1 MFFMKEPAA
10 SSNRDIRKAV
20 NLRRRNS
27 HKGDNGVVLVVGGSW
42 LYHGAPVLS
51 ALAALRTGADLVFV
65 AVPRQ
70 IVSSVRA
77 QSPNIIAYPMPDAK
91 LTVGSAQKLLRWLP
105 SIDSAVVGPG
115 MGRQNTSGMVRLV
128 TELSRRDVKLVLD
141 ADALVRDVV
150 SAVEGKSAVIT
161 PHAGEF
167 QRLFNIELEV
177 KSPRKRA
184 ENVAKMAAEAGV
196 VILLKGQADIVSD
209 GKRTVV
215 NKTGSPAMTVG
226 GTGDVLSGVVAAL
239 MAKGAKPFD
248 AAVAG
253 ARVNGLSGELAAGDL
268 GAHIVATDV
277 IDRLPLILKKF
288 DRYSG

>member
-1 MFFMKEPAA
+1 MKDDRSIVE
-10 SSNRDIRKAV
+10 SSSRDIRRAL
-20 NLRRRNS
+20 NPRRRDS

-51 ALAALRTGADLVFV
+51 AMAALRTGADLAFV

-70 IVSSVRA
+70 IVASVRA

-91 LTVGSAQKLLRWLP
+91 LTLGSAQKLLSWLP
-105 SIDSAVVGPG
+105 SVDSAVVGPG
-115 MGRQNTSGMVRLV
+115 MGRQNTSGMIHLV
-128 TELSRRDVKLVLD
+128 TELSKRDVKLVLD

-150 SAVEGKSAVIT
+150 SAVAARDVVIT

-167 QRLFNIELEV
+167 QRLFNSMIETDSL
-177 KSPRKRA
+177 RKRA
-184 ENVAKMAAEAGV
+184 QEVARMAAEAKV

-209 GKRTVV
+209 GKRTVF
-215 NKTGSPAMTVG
+215 NRTGSPAMTVG

-239 MAKGAKPFD
+239 MAQGATPFD

-253 ARVNGLSGELAAGDL
+253 ARVNGLSGELAAGEL
-268 GAHIVATDV
+268 GMHIVATDV
-277 IDRLPLILKKF
+277 IDHLPLILKNF
-288 DRYSG
+288 DRLSG

>member
-1 MFFMKEPAA
+1 MKEPVE
-10 SSNRDIRKAV
+10 SSSRHIRRAV
-20 NLRRRNS
+20 NPRRKDS

-51 ALAALRTGADLVFV
+51 ALAALRTGADLAFV

-70 IVSSVRA
+70 IVASVRA

-91 LTVGSAQKLLRWLP
+91 VTIGSAQKLLRWLP

-115 MGRQNTSGMVRLV
+115 MGRQETSGMIRLV
-128 TELSRRDVKLVLD
+128 TELSNRDVKLVLD

-150 SAVEGKSAVIT
+150 SAVAGKDVVIT

-167 QRLFNIELEV
+167 QRLFDTKLEV
-177 KSPRKRA
+177 GNLRKRA
-184 ENVAKMAAEAGV
+184 DEVANMAAEARV
-196 VILLKGQADIVSD
+196 VILLKGQIDIVSD
-209 GKRTVV
+209 GTRTVV
-215 NKTGSPAMTVG
+215 NRTGSPAMTVG

-239 MAKGAKPFD
+239 MAQGASPLD

-253 ARVNGLSGELAAGDL
+253 ARVNGLSGELAARDL
-268 GAHIVATDV
+268 GMHIVATDV
-277 IDRLPLILKKF
+277 IDRLPFVLKNF
-288 DRYSG
+288 DRLSG